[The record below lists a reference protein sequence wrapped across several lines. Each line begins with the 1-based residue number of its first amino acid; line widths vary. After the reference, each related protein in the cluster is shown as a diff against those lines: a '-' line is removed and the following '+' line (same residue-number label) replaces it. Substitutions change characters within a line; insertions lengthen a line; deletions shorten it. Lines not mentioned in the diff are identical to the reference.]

1 MKSIVFAL
9 FLLLSFQTKAQSNLK
24 DSTLKKDTI
33 QKQDSTQKR
42 DRYVVR
48 IGVEIVDG
56 DTMSMYLINQFVKS
70 KETIT
75 QEEKDN
81 YAKLVRYVK
90 KALHYAKLAA
100 FRLQMMEDN
109 LNLLTTEKAR
119 KKYIKESEKAVK
131 KQFMDDLKNFY
142 VEEGKILLK
151 LIHRETGKTTWDIL
165 KNYRGT
171 FETLFWQAMAKT
183 YDANMKVTYDPVIDY
198 QIEEI
203 IKSLE
208 VDNVPKN

>member
-56 DTMSMYLINQFVKS
+56 DTMSVYLINQFVKS

-90 KALHYAKLAA
+90 KALPYAKLAA

-183 YDANMKVTYDPVIDY
+183 YDANMKVTYDPVICYHIDKT
-198 QIEEI
+198 
-203 IKSLE
+203 IK
-208 VDNVPKN
+208 

>member
-1 MKSIVFAL
+1 MKSIVL
-9 FLLLSFQTKAQSNLK
+9 SLLLLLSFQTKAQSNLK

-56 DTMSMYLINQFVKS
+56 DTMSVYLINQFVKS

-90 KALHYAKLAA
+90 KALPYAKLAA